1 MKFLIK
7 NLAKIKE
14 ADIEIDG
21 ITVICGN
28 NNTGKTTVGKALFA
42 VFESTLNIYDRI
54 RKEIA
59 SKIINVCQKRGL
71 YINYSSVHDKI
82 DDALRFDIY
91 NLIDKMYSNDY
102 NDIDLLINNFVKKYI
117 RDNVDII
124 ITNGNYIL
132 PRKSSYLYIKELSDE
147 IKKIITTPIDSIKK
161 EIISRYFNSI
171 FNEQINNTDEN
182 NIASIDLI
190 IKGKTNKIIFD
201 QNKCKNFNEEIIIG
215 NNIYYI
221 DNPFIIDKINN
232 SSNGYTLIEKK
243 LLDSLTKDYS
253 NNMLENIIDSV
264 QNKEI
269 LDKIEKLFDDAVNG
283 KINKMGSYYYLDK
296 LRFENLSTGIK
307 SFLIIRMILRNGVLK
322 EKDLLVLDEPEIHL
336 HPEWQLLYAETIV
349 LLQKYL
355 DLTITITTHSPYFLE
370 AINAYSKLHKIHNR
384 VNFYFA
390 EADKNNDV
398 TINNVNDNINLIFKK
413 MADPLKKLRNMRIEE
428 FDNSKAKNERESF
441 KRNS

>member
-201 QNKCKNFNEEIIIG
+201 QNKCKI
-215 NNIYYI
+215 
-221 DNPFIIDKINN
+221 
-232 SSNGYTLIEKK
+232 LMKK
-243 LLDSLTKDYS
+243 
-253 NNMLENIIDSV
+253 
-264 QNKEI
+264 
-269 LDKIEKLFDDAVNG
+269 
-283 KINKMGSYYYLDK
+283 
-296 LRFENLSTGIK
+296 
-307 SFLIIRMILRNGVLK
+307 
-322 EKDLLVLDEPEIHL
+322 
-336 HPEWQLLYAETIV
+336 
-349 LLQKYL
+349 
-355 DLTITITTHSPYFLE
+355 
-370 AINAYSKLHKIHNR
+370 
-384 VNFYFA
+384 
-390 EADKNNDV
+390 
-398 TINNVNDNINLIFKK
+398 
-413 MADPLKKLRNMRIEE
+413 
-428 FDNSKAKNERESF
+428 
-441 KRNS
+441 